1 MIVIFSF
8 ICYTNKKGVLIMD
21 QKKKS
26 GIVIGVLITFILVI
40 VTVVILLFSTNI
52 ISFNFNKTTN
62 ESKEEG
68 TVNFNKTT
76 NEPKEEGTVYDVT
89 NYVSY
94 INSQGTDSTTG
105 SDIKEITFKNLNRGL
120 TRIFENKQ
128 NEFKQKLTGDT
139 NQKIKSIYK
148 STVNA
153 EINDAVLS
161 VYFNGS
167 SQWLEENPDRIFHES
182 FSANIDLKNS
192 LKVTTDEILAKYNV
206 SKETMIKAILND
218 IASKVN
224 TDILYLN
231 NQGGFE
237 GDYIS
242 ILDFK
247 NNISEYVRV
256 LNNRIDDFA
265 TVYVKGNKLYCDYK
279 DHETLALLDMGTH
292 MGIGLLMQLQT
303 LSLS

>member
-1 MIVIFSF
+1 
-8 ICYTNKKGVLIMD
+8 MD